1 MQGWVT
7 VWGWGGVDGILRRE
21 QGRPPGTQCSQE
33 TAVPVANPGSSPPIN
48 FLILECVA
56 SVLHRPLTRVCGDL
70 LCVGT
75 VQQEAQPAS
84 LRADTVLHCADE
96 HPEVRR
102 RGRSPPAAPQGWG
115 CSSEGSACFSRQ
127 HSPQTGMA
135 GACVLVPGESL
146 STWMSRGRH
155 VTSLGLHVFAC
166 KQKCWLS
173 ELPFNIKVLEF
184 PVRTQLVRHGR

>member
-1 MQGWVT
+1 MRAQAEVQLASGT
-7 VWGWGGVDGILRRE
+7 VGRVLRRAAVAGDTDLE
-21 QGRPPGTQCSQE
+21 AEADRAGMGDCVGVGRGGRHSEERVGEPLGTQCSQE
-33 TAVPVANPGSSPPIN
+33 TAVPVVNPGSSPPIN

-56 SVLHRPLTRVCGDL
+56 SVLHCPLPRLCGDL

-127 HSPQTGMA
+127 HSPQTGMGPA
-135 GACVLVPGESL
+135 FL
-146 STWMSRGRH
+146 SQGSH
-155 VTSLGLHVFAC
+155 
-166 KQKCWLS
+166 
-173 ELPFNIKVLEF
+173 
-184 PVRTQLVRHGR
+184 